1 MATTTFTSTQIKDAF
16 VDLELEEEGYNNQN
30 FYEAS
35 EQRLRYVL
43 VTIDM
48 SPSNT
53 LDGGQLLLG
62 QEDNRFYNC
71 ISFEY
76 NKLQYLT
83 GVKWKVNNPE
93 LLKELMDMDYEQLL
107 NYVEHNSYEWIGDDF
122 EHMNEYM
129 AFVSDMN
136 DEFYFEQ
143 GDICNDDE
151 YMEII
156 KKPWIR
162 DDVKGYK
169 SDNEYEI
176 AYKILLENALITDE
190 TKKRLEAIGVI
201 D

>member
-1 MATTTFTSTQIKDAF
+1 
-16 VDLELEEEGYNNQN
+16 
-30 FYEAS
+30 
-35 EQRLRYVL
+35 
-43 VTIDM
+43 M

-93 LLKELMDMDYEQLL
+93 LLKELMDMDYDQLYD
-107 NYVEHNSYEWIGDDF
+107 YVTHNSFEWIGDDF

-162 DDVKGYK
+162 DEVKGYK